1 MEQKVLCSLEL
12 GEKERDLLS
21 VLWIFDIPL
30 ALSSSLHAESKGM
43 HEESGEWRTREEKYR
58 VGDLEGSK
66 KIEGE
71 NLFANN
77 EV

>member
-30 ALSSSLHAESKGM
+30 ALSSSLHAESRKVA
-43 HEESGEWRTREEKYR
+43 SGETREEKYR